1 MGVRAFLVSIL
12 QVVTRS
18 MRCRADEAVDLR
30 TPCSSVCKHTHTER
44 DTYIYACMCI
54 FYVYVCMCIY
64 ICDYICIYGQTQLEH
79 TYTYTFVYMYST
91 YIYIHIHV

>member
-30 TPCSSVCKHTHTER
+30 TPCSSVCKHTHTEIH
-44 DTYIYACMCI
+44 TYMRVCVYFMCM
-54 FYVYVCMCIY
+54 YGMYVCMY
-64 ICDYICIYGQTQLEH
+64 
-79 TYTYTFVYMYST
+79 V
-91 YIYIHIHV
+91 YIYIYM